1 MIVIGVALTIYV
13 VILLYVV
20 GIFLDRE
27 EIAMG
32 IIVSVVGL
40 LIFFAICF
48 LVVKE
53 IEPEQTTT
61 EQTTEQATEQSQWS
75 EWQEA
80 EDSFLLQEVEEDT
93 YVVEQDDGTYVCKAL
108 TYSSTGETEETYKVV
123 EKNDNTTVKFLD
135 LMEGEKPYGEVL
147 ERTSND
153 ETQTMYVFHVPATEN

>member
-1 MIVIGVALTIYV
+1 MDGAELTYIFYSNRNFEEDKSMIVIGVALTIYV

-93 YVVEQDDGTYVCKAL
+93 YVVEQDD
-108 TYSSTGETEETYKVV
+108 
-123 EKNDNTTVKFLD
+123 
-135 LMEGEKPYGEVL
+135 
-147 ERTSND
+147 

>member
-1 MIVIGVALTIYV
+1 MDGAELTYIFTSIDISRRIRGMIVIGVSLTIYV

-32 IIVSVVGL
+32 IIVSVLGL
-40 LIFFAICF
+40 LILFAICF

-61 EQTTEQATEQSQWS
+61 EQATEQPQWS
-75 EWQEA
+75 DWQEA

-93 YVVEQDDGTYVCKAL
+93 YVVEQD
-108 TYSSTGETEETYKVV
+108 GETQ
-123 EKNDNTTVKFLD
+123 KNVR
-135 LMEGEKPYGEVL
+135 VS
-147 ERTSND
+147 RTSN
-153 ETQTMYVFHVPATEN
+153 

>member
-1 MIVIGVALTIYV
+1 MDGAELTYIFYSNRNFEEDKSMIVIGVALTIYV

-61 EQTTEQATEQSQWS
+61 EQATEQPQWS
-75 EWQEA
+75 DWQEA

-93 YVVEQDDGTYVCKAL
+93 YVVEQD
-108 TYSSTGETEETYKVV
+108 GETQ
-123 EKNDNTTVKFLD
+123 KNVR
-135 LMEGEKPYGEVL
+135 VS
-147 ERTSND
+147 RTSN
-153 ETQTMYVFHVPATEN
+153 